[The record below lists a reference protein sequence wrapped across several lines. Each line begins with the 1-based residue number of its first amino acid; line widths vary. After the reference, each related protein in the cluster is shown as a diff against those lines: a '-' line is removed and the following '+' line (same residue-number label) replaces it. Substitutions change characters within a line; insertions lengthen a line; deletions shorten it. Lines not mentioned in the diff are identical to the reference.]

1 MNKNNIDK
9 LASEALEVYKRIK
22 EDEEKLNILKEK
34 IIDASKG
41 KNTSYEI
48 KLKNATIRVIKSK
61 APVRLLLNREDFSKV
76 SIDIKKD
83 LIKKGV
89 IKVGY
94 SLNSSKYRDL
104 SSKDLIPSE
113 LENAVKKYDRKSIY
127 ISFRDV
133 KLKWFLFIF

>member
-104 SSKDLIPSE
+104 LSKDLIPSE

-133 KLKWFLFIF
+133 KLK

>member
-104 SSKDLIPSE
+104 LSKDLIPSE
-113 LENAVKKYDRKSIY
+113 LENAVKKYDRKSFY

-133 KLKWFLFIF
+133 KLKWFLFIL

>member
-48 KLKNATIRVIKSK
+48 KLKNATIRVTKTKTLVSF
-61 APVRLLLNREDFSKV
+61 LLNKEDFSKV

-104 SSKDLIPSE
+104 LSKDLIPSE
-113 LENAVKKYDRKSIY
+113 LEDAVKKYDRKSFY

-133 KLKWFLFIF
+133 KLK

>member
-1 MNKNNIDK
+1 MNKNNIDE

-104 SSKDLIPSE
+104 LSKNLIPFE
-113 LENAVKKYDRKSIY
+113 LENAVKRYDRKSFY

-133 KLKWFLFIF
+133 KLK

>member
-48 KLKNATIRVIKSK
+48 KLKDATIKVIKSK

-104 SSKDLIPSE
+104 LSKDLIPSE

-133 KLKWFLFIF
+133 KLK

>member
-41 KNTSYEI
+41 KNSSFEI
-48 KLKNATIRVIKSK
+48 KLKNATIRVTKTK
-61 APVRLLLNREDFSKV
+61 TLVRFLLNKEDFSKV

-133 KLKWFLFIF
+133 KLK

>member
-48 KLKNATIRVIKSK
+48 KLKNATIRVTKTK
-61 APVRLLLNREDFSKV
+61 TLVRFLLNKEDFSKV

-133 KLKWFLFIF
+133 KLK

>member
-1 MNKNNIDK
+1 MNKIIIDK

-22 EDEEKLNILKEK
+22 EDEENLNILKEK

-48 KLKNATIRVIKSK
+48 KLKNATIRVTKSK
-61 APVRLLLNREDFSKV
+61 TLVRFLLNKEDFSKV

-104 SSKDLIPSE
+104 LSKDLIPSE
-113 LENAVKKYDRKSIY
+113 LEDAVKKYDRKSFY

-133 KLKWFLFIF
+133 KLK